1 MVHPEVPAE
10 ENLANPS
17 GTHLAASANRGVG
30 ETVRQ
35 AALAIDRH
43 RSIVVAVFFAA
54 VLALAVGI
62 HRDYGMSWDEE
73 LTRIGVG
80 SVTYDYVVTG
90 DPKPLL
96 ESTARYY
103 GPLFEFVLVALERQL
118 GLADSRDVYF
128 MRHLVTF
135 LIFYLAL
142 WFFYLICRECFGS
155 WKLALL
161 GCVFLILSPRLFADA
176 FYNQKDIP
184 FLALYTIATY
194 TLIKFHERR
203 TYGRAIAHAL
213 ACAVLIDVRING
225 LILPAITGL
234 LLGLDWVVDLTRNR
248 GRSLAWVKDLS
259 AVAVYLA
266 VMSGLTILFWPL
278 LWGGR
283 IALFVDAL
291 RQMSQY
297 PWGGE
302 LLYFGRMMK
311 ATELPW
317 HYIPVWIGMTT
328 PILYLVLFA
337 SGVVSYLG
345 ALLRGPVQFYLRHR
359 KEVAVLCTL
368 VVPSAAVFIM
378 GSILYDAWR
387 HMFFIYPAFL
397 VVVLN
402 GLVGIQRLLQGMP
415 RRNAAALGAVAGL
428 VLIVSLTATAATM
441 IKHHPYQNVYF
452 NALAGG
458 DRPQIRRQFEMDYW
472 GLSYREA
479 LEYILAHDAS
489 DSIGVGVAN
498 YPGWLNA
505 RILRPEE
512 RRRIRFVRTLK
523 DADYFLSNY
532 RLHPQDYPFPN
543 EIFSINLDGVKI
555 MVVYKLR

>member
-1 MVHPEVPAE
+1 MVYPEVPAE
-10 ENLANPS
+10 ENLANPPGEPS
-17 GTHLAASANRGVG
+17 PPVRPGGNAA
-30 ETVRQ
+30 VRRV
-35 AALAIDRH
+35 ARTIERH
-43 RSIVVAVFFAA
+43 RALVVATFFAA
-54 VLALAVGI
+54 LLALAVGI

-80 SVTYDYVVTG
+80 TVTYDYVVTG
-90 DPKPLL
+90 NSSPLL

-103 GPLFEFVLVALERQL
+103 GPFFEFLLVAVERQL
-118 GLADSRDVYF
+118 GLDDSRDIYF

-135 LIFYLAL
+135 LIFYLAV
-142 WFFYLICRECFGS
+142 WFFYLIGRECFQS

-161 GCVFLILSPRLFADA
+161 GCLFLILSPRVFADA

-184 FLALYTIATY
+184 FLAFYTIATY
-194 TLIKFHERR
+194 TLLKFHERR
-203 TYGRAIAHAL
+203 SYGWAIGHAL
-213 ACAVLIDVRING
+213 ACALLIDVRING
-225 LILPAITGL
+225 LIVPAITAL
-234 LLGLDWVVDLTRNR
+234 LLGVDLVLDSVQ
-248 GRSLAWVKDLS
+248 GRERRLDLIKWAS
-259 AVAVYLA
+259 PVAAYLVA
-266 VMSGLTILFWPL
+266 LSGFTILFWPL
-278 LWGGR
+278 LWDGR
-283 IALFVDAL
+283 VSLFVDAL

-302 LLYFGRMMK
+302 LLYLGRMMK

-317 HYIPVWIGMTT
+317 HYIPVWIAITT

-337 SGVVSYLG
+337 SGVISYLSS
-345 ALLRGPVQFYLRHR
+345 LSRGPIRFYRERR

-368 VVPSAAVFIM
+368 VVPVAAVLIM

-402 GLVGIQRLLQGMP
+402 GVVGIQRLLQRVP
-415 RRNAAALGAVAGL
+415 RNYAAAVGAAAGL
-428 VLIVSLTATAATM
+428 VVVVSLGSTAATM

-452 NALAGG
+452 NALTGG
-458 DRPQIRRQFEMDYW
+458 DRAQIRTRFEMDYW

-479 LEYILAHDAS
+479 LEYVLARDAS
-489 DSIGVGVAN
+489 DTIAVGVAN

-505 RILRPEE
+505 RILRPDE
-512 RRRIRFVRTLK
+512 RERIRFVSHIRE
-523 DADYFLSNY
+523 ADYFLSNY
-532 RLHPQDYPFPN
+532 RLHPQEYPFRN
-543 EIFSINLDGVKI
+543 EFFTIDLDGVKI

>member
-1 MVHPEVPAE
+1 
-10 ENLANPS
+10 
-17 GTHLAASANRGVG
+17 
-30 ETVRQ
+30 
-35 AALAIDRH
+35 
-43 RSIVVAVFFAA
+43 
-54 VLALAVGI
+54 
-62 HRDYGMSWDEE
+62 
-73 LTRIGVG
+73 
-80 SVTYDYVVTG
+80 
-90 DPKPLL
+90 
-96 ESTARYY
+96 
-103 GPLFEFVLVALERQL
+103 
-118 GLADSRDVYF
+118 
-128 MRHLVTF
+128 
-135 LIFYLAL
+135 
-142 WFFYLICRECFGS
+142 
-155 WKLALL
+155 
-161 GCVFLILSPRLFADA
+161 
-176 FYNQKDIP
+176 
-184 FLALYTIATY
+184 
-194 TLIKFHERR
+194 
-203 TYGRAIAHAL
+203 
-213 ACAVLIDVRING
+213 
-225 LILPAITGL
+225 
-234 LLGLDWVVDLTRNR
+234 
-248 GRSLAWVKDLS
+248 VKDLS

-441 IKHHPYQNVYF
+441 IKYHPYQNVYF